1 MDKNNLLEEE
11 RIKALEQ
18 FEEWHKDKAFQV
30 EDKEFKMPQI
40 NHEFRVKT
48 YALYSQIETNMIL
61 GNYGFL
67 EDAKFKALFK
77 EVENKV
83 LFDDMLISKIPNFWE
98 ENEDIYLSFIQTS
111 LKLICYP
118 FFRIKKKA
126 IN

>member
-1 MDKNNLLEEE
+1 MSKDNLIESETN
-11 RIKALEQ
+11 KALEQ
-18 FEEWHKDKAFQV
+18 LEEWHINKTFQV
-30 EDKEFKMPQI
+30 DEKEFKLSQL

-61 GNYGFL
+61 GNFGFL

-98 ENEDIYLSFIQTS
+98 ENTEIYLNFVQTS

-118 FFRIKKKA
+118 FFRLKKKVT
-126 IN
+126 N

>member
-1 MDKNNLLEEE
+1 MNKNNLLEDEKN
-11 RIKALEQ
+11 KALEQ
-18 FEEWHKDKAFQV
+18 LEEWHIAKAFQV
-30 EDKEFKMPQI
+30 EDKEFKLSQM
-40 NHEFRVKT
+40 NHEFRVKV

-98 ENEDIYLSFIQTS
+98 ENEDIYLSFVQTS

-118 FFRIKKKA
+118 FFRLKKKA

>member
-1 MDKNNLLEEE
+1 MDKNNLREEE

-18 FEEWHKDKAFQV
+18 FEEWHINKAFQV
-30 EDKEFKMPQI
+30 EDKEFKLSQM

-67 EDAKFKALFK
+67 EDTKFKALFK

-83 LFDDMLISKIPNFWE
+83 LFEDMLISKTPNFWE

-118 FFRIKKKA
+118 FFRLKKKA

>member
-1 MDKNNLLEEE
+1 MAEQISLEDEKN
-11 RIKALEQ
+11 KALEQ
-18 FEEWHKDKAFQV
+18 LEEWHTSKAFQI
-30 EDKEFKMPQI
+30 EDKEFKLSQM

-83 LFDDMLISKIPNFWE
+83 LFEDMLISKIPNFWE

-118 FFRIKKKA
+118 FFRLKKKV